1 MIIYM
6 DSEPKSKSK
15 YLLNLDDYFLEDNYG
30 FQDKLIDQS
39 KIKFYS
45 AEKGVGKILICMGL
59 CLATD
64 KITNGKVYLEAVSH
78 SDEYNDS
85 NKLVKYY
92 TGKKEISNWVVKP

>member
-1 MIIYM
+1 
-6 DSEPKSKSK
+6 
-15 YLLNLDDYFLEDNYG
+15 
-30 FQDKLIDQS
+30 
-39 KIKFYS
+39 
-45 AEKGVGKILICMGL
+45 MGL